1 MKKIIMMLILF
12 LLFVNQIHSEG
23 YSMTLNGVYGLV
35 DVSSDITE
43 LIIYDASTVDEL
55 IINNDLK
62 ITVNGTV
69 DINSFKQT
77 AGSSLIELSD
87 TAVLNI
93 NTYEGLLPLKGNIA
107 IKYLDGSIYKSPKFE
122 SDEILGTGTYLKF
135 DDILSPDKLIITR
148 QAIDFNKLYSLD
160 TCEKDGI
167 TYEVIS
173 GLIKT
178 NGINTITYDDVTRNY
193 KVNIQRDYSGHYLGI
208 EFLFDLSEWG
218 NNVAYKVVD
227 NTGNEITNDDYRYN
241 LLSNRINASLYNT
254 ESNISYLLMMIT
266 NTDYKDFSL
275 KIYNPYDEVNT
286 YRYINVIFEKE
297 PVVIV
302 PEPIIITPKPDLGHK
317 EVPNTCAS

>member
-135 DDILSPDKLIITR
+135 DDFFSPDKLIITKD
-148 QAIDFNKLYSLD
+148 AIDFTKLYNNS
-160 TCEKDGI
+160 TCEKEGI
-167 TYEVIS
+167 TYELVS

-178 NGINTITYDDVTRNY
+178 SGINSITYNDTTKNY
-193 KVNIQRDYSGHYLGI
+193 ELTIQKDYSGY
-208 EFLFDLSEWG
+208 
-218 NNVAYKVVD
+218 Y
-227 NTGNEITNDDYRYN
+227 
-241 LLSNRINASLYNT
+241 
-254 ESNISYLLMMIT
+254 
-266 NTDYKDFSL
+266 
-275 KIYNPYDEVNT
+275 
-286 YRYINVIFEKE
+286 
-297 PVVIV
+297 
-302 PEPIIITPKPDLGHK
+302 
-317 EVPNTCAS
+317 